1 MADNPDDLSKSP
13 GLLWGDRSGR
23 VEYSGPLDR
32 TTGLCV
38 SVVCVCVCV
47 CVCAEENRGYGV
59 LLYFCVYRLTQRFIL
74 L

>member
-47 CVCAEENRGYGV
+47 CACVLRKIGV
-59 LLYFCVYRLTQRFIL
+59 MGFYYIFVYTG
-74 L
+74 

>member
-13 GLLWGDRSGR
+13 GLRWGDRSGR

-47 CVCAEENRGYGV
+47 CACVLRKIGV
-59 LLYFCVYRLTQRFIL
+59 MGFYYIFVYTG
-74 L
+74 